1 MSQRIYERSNL
12 MINTQS
18 PNEPTPK
25 CDLEPEQNVI
35 LSPARFIYDM
45 SLSPRPLND
54 ISVAGRAV
62 TFFFC
67 VCAWALVIIIISNE
81 RNPKFSHHHV
91 NPPIHKYAPYIDKAH
106 DSDCDSYSKH
116 CLKSNDK

>member
-35 LSPARFIYDM
+35 LSP
-45 SLSPRPLND
+45 RPIHIWYEP
-54 ISVAGRAV
+54 ISKAIKWHISGWQSCNL
-62 TFFFC
+62 FFFVC
-67 VCAWALVIIIISNE
+67 VLGHWSSSSLVMSETQNL
-81 RNPKFSHHHV
+81 
-91 NPPIHKYAPYIDKAH
+91 ATTT
-106 DSDCDSYSKH
+106 
-116 CLKSNDK
+116 

>member
-35 LSPARFIYDM
+35 LSPR
-45 SLSPRPLND
+45 
-54 ISVAGRAV
+54 
-62 TFFFC
+62 
-67 VCAWALVIIIISNE
+67 
-81 RNPKFSHHHV
+81 
-91 NPPIHKYAPYIDKAH
+91 PIHI
-106 DSDCDSYSKH
+106 
-116 CLKSNDK
+116 